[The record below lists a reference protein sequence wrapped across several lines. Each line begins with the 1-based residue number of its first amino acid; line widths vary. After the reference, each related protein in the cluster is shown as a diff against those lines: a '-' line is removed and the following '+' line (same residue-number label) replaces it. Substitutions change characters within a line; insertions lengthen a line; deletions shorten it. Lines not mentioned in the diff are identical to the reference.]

1 MIRRMRPA
9 DIPAAMLLKQAAGWN
24 QTEQDW
30 ANVLALEPEGCWV
43 YEAEGS
49 ERAKQIVAGSTTAI
63 CYGQE
68 LAWIGMVLVSPEFR
82 GRGYAR
88 ALMEHAL
95 RFLAERRVRVVRL
108 DATDMGR
115 SLYAKLGFRDEC
127 AIERW
132 AAPAVPI
139 VRQQSSICTAICTA
153 PLRSLTELAALD
165 RQAFGAGRTQVI
177 ARLAECF
184 PAESLRAEKGF
195 AMARPGSGAHFLG
208 PCVAEDGETARGL
221 IETLLAGHA
230 GQNAFW
236 DLLPE
241 NGEAVRLAREMG
253 FECRRRLVRM
263 VLGESEHI
271 ETTRGNAAL
280 QFATAGFEYG

>member
-9 DIPAAMLLKQAAGWN
+9 DIPAAMLLKQTAGWN

-43 YEAEGS
+43 YETDG
-49 ERAKQIVAGSTTAI
+49 IIAGSTTAI

-68 LAWIGMVLVSPEFR
+68 LAWIGMVLVAPEFR

-95 RFLAERRVRVVRL
+95 QFLNDRRVQVVRL

-132 AAPAVPI
+132 SGSAVAIPG
-139 VRQQSSICTAICTA
+139 QQQALCTA
-153 PLRSLTELAALD
+153 PLRSMAELAALD
-165 RQAFGAGRTQVI
+165 RQAFGAGRGHVI
-177 ARLAECF
+177 ERLAECF
-184 PAESLRAEKGF
+184 PAASLRARKGF

-208 PCVAEDGETARGL
+208 PCVAQDVETARGL
-221 IETLLAGHA
+221 IETLLGGHT
-230 GQNAFW
+230 GQNVFW

-241 NGEAVRLAREMG
+241 SGEAVRLARELG

-263 VLGESEHI
+263 VLGEAAHAEAS
-271 ETTRGNAAL
+271 RGDAAL

>member
-1 MIRRMRPA
+1 MIRRMRPD
-9 DIPAAMLLKQAAGWN
+9 DIPAAMLLKQTAGWN

-43 YEAEGS
+43 YEADG
-49 ERAKQIVAGSTTAI
+49 KVAGSTTVV

-68 LAWIGMVLVSPEFR
+68 LAWIGMVLVLPDCR

-95 RFLAERRVRVVRL
+95 RFLEQRRVRVVRL

-115 SLYAKLGFRDEC
+115 PLYAKLGFRDEC

-132 AAPAVPI
+132 AAQAVVKP
-139 VRQQSSICTAICTA
+139 RPQEQAIA
-153 PLRSLTELAALD
+153 AALENVAEMAALD
-165 RQAFGAGRTQVI
+165 RGAFGADRSGVLE
-177 ARLAECF
+177 RLLRCF
-184 PAESLRAEKGF
+184 PAECLSAQQGF
-195 AMARPGSGAHFLG
+195 VMARPGAGAHFLG
-208 PCVAEDGETARGL
+208 PCVAEDAGIARGL
-221 IETLLAGHA
+221 IETMLGRHE
-230 GQNAFW
+230 GQPVFW

-241 NGEAVRLAREMG
+241 NPAAVRMAAELG
-253 FECRRRLVRM
+253 FESRRRLVRM
-263 VLGESEHI
+263 VLGEEEHI
-271 ETTRGNAAL
+271 AATRGDAAL

>member
-1 MIRRMRPA
+1 MIRQMSPG
-9 DIPAAMLLKQAAGWN
+9 DLLAAMRLKQAAGWN
-24 QTEQDW
+24 QSAQDW
-30 ANVLALEPEGCWV
+30 ANIMALEPEGCWV
-43 YEAEGS
+43 YEAEG
-49 ERAKQIVAGSTTAI
+49 KVAGSTTVI

-68 LAWIGMVLVSPEFR
+68 LAWIGMVLVLPEFR

-88 ALMEHAL
+88 LLMEHAL
-95 RFLAERRVRVVRL
+95 GFLGQRQVRAIRL

-115 SLYAKLGFRDEC
+115 PLYAKLGFQDEC

-132 AAPAVPI
+132 AAPA
-139 VRQQSSICTAICTA
+139 TAIPRPQPRTGLA
-153 PLRSLTELAALD
+153 PLQNMSELAALD
-165 RQAFGAGRTQVI
+165 RQAFGAGRTPVI
-177 ARLAECF
+177 ERLAACF
-184 PAESLRAEKGF
+184 PAESLRAAKGF

-208 PCVAEDGETARGL
+208 PCVAADAATARGL
-221 IETLLAGHA
+221 IETLLAAHA
-230 GQNAFW
+230 GEAVFW

-241 NGEAVRLAREMG
+241 NDEAVRLARELG

-263 VLGESEHI
+263 VLGEVEHV